1 MHSNSNPA
9 VTRLNR
15 AALNG
20 QMSVI
25 VATAVEAPMPP
36 EEAACY
42 ICLETGGAGDR
53 ALAANVCA
61 CLTSRVHVRCV
72 EIMVNSTARRAKTLA
87 ERTACPVCTRPYTID
102 FAPYLIDVTGRH
114 PCRRWALSSSGR
126 LVLQCA
132 AVLVALGVIA
142 TLGIWL
148 PRGIAIIAALAI
160 GVVFGSFVLVFKARR
175 FALKTNDNVFH
186 ERAVA
191 QARRTVGRGHR
202 CPIEEA
208 TAANPK
214 RVILV
219 AQGRLTA
226 CVTAQNPSA
235 PADATAFFGGST
247 DDAGAATATITM
259 ATVRTRT

>member
-1 MHSNSNPA
+1 
-9 VTRLNR
+9 
-15 AALNG
+15 
-20 QMSVI
+20 MSVI
-25 VATAVEAPMPP
+25 VATTVEAPITPV
-36 EEAACY
+36 EDACY
-42 ICLETGGAGDR
+42 ICLETGDAGDR